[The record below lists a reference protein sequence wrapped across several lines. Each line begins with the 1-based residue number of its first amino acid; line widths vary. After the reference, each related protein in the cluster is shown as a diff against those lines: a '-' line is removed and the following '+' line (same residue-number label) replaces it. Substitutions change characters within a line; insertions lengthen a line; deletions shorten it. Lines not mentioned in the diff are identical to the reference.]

1 MMLLLHHHL
10 FYGNQR
16 IYCIKYS
23 MVRNSINPVSML
35 CTLLGL
41 ALLCLARMAAGEPP
55 QDTPLVFGFLP
66 IVSSER
72 LVRRF
77 SPLTEYLSRTL
88 DAEIRMETAPDF
100 HEFVHRTRDGR
111 RYDILFTAPHLY
123 YLAHANPGYQAIVRV
138 DRPGMKAVVVTR
150 ADSRIDSI
158 QDLRGRRL
166 ATTDPLALATVLARS
181 LLQDSGLDPDRD
193 LSLVATPSHNA
204 SLLSS
209 YRGTTDASVL
219 ILPLYR
225 RARADIRDSTK
236 IVAETGSAPHM
247 PLAVAPWV
255 DAGFVARLR
264 TALLEMKDTPH
275 GRALLQHLDW
285 PGFAP
290 AEADDYDALGHIAEQ
305 LDAD

>member
-1 MMLLLHHHL
+1 MLRH
-10 FYGNQR
+10 
-16 IYCIKYS
+16 IC
-23 MVRNSINPVSML
+23 NPVSIYSSVL
-35 CTLLGL
+35 GVVLVCLL
-41 ALLCLARMAAGEPP
+41 RAASAQP
-55 QDTPLVFGFLP
+55 DTDHPLVFGFLP

-88 DAEIRMETAPDF
+88 DIEIRMETAPDF

-123 YLAHANPGYQAIVRV
+123 YLAHENPGYQAIARV

-150 ADSRIDSI
+150 ADSRINSI

-181 LLQDSGLDPDRD
+181 LLQGSGIDPDRD
-193 LSLVATPSHNA
+193 LALVATPSHNA

-225 RARADIRDSTK
+225 RARADIRDSMK

-255 DAGFVARLR
+255 DAGIAARLR
-264 TALLEMKDTPH
+264 TALLDMNTTPA
-275 GRALLQHLDW
+275 GRALLRHLDW
-285 PGFAP
+285 PGFATV
-290 AEADDYDALGHIAEQ
+290 AADDYDALGHIAEQ